1 VFSSRVR
8 TVETND
14 LVLDQQNDNIKDY
27 NGRFKSRKAIFSNGR
42 IQKLV
47 KRRIILILTS
57 SKVKDFIQQQKSD
70 QTMLDFVDKLKNNL
84 DKQNLMIEMNLGN
97 L

>member
-42 IQKLV
+42 NP
-47 KRRIILILTS
+47 
-57 SKVKDFIQQQKSD
+57 KVGKEKDNFNFNEQQ
-70 QTMLDFVDKLKNNL
+70 
-84 DKQNLMIEMNLGN
+84 G
-97 L
+97 